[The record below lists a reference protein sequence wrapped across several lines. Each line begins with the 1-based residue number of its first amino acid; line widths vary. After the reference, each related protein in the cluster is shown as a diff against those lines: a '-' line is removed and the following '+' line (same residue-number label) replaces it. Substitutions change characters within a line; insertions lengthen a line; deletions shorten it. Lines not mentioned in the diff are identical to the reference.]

1 MTDEKKEMRRHM
13 EYFPQFVRNNVPF
26 ISKSTVAASL
36 LLGSGQL
43 MYSLGTHY
51 FYSPGLT
58 NSINLFT
65 SLLCHV
71 GIVIGPA
78 SIYAMRLLNYSVYPR
93 DYRPLMEEMK
103 TIRSNFSSFTTKPGM
118 ITWVPL
124 ALMFAAMT
132 L

>member
-1 MTDEKKEMRRHM
+1 MRKHM
-13 EYFPQFVRNNVPF
+13 EFFPDLVKNNVPF
-26 ISKSTVAASL
+26 ISKTTVAASL
-36 LLGSGQL
+36 LLGSSQL
-43 MYSLGTHY
+43 LYNLGTNY

-71 GIVIGPA
+71 GIVIGPS

-93 DYRPLMEEMK
+93 NYRPLMEEMRIIK
-103 TIRSNFSSFTTKPGM
+103 SNYSSFSMKPWAYLWLP
-118 ITWVPL
+118 T

>member
-13 EYFPQFVRNNVPF
+13 EYFPDFVKDTVPL
-26 ISKSTVAASL
+26 ISKGAVTASL

-43 MYSLGTHY
+43 MYSLGTNY

-78 SIYAMRLLNYSVYPR
+78 SIYGMRLLNYSVYPR
-93 DYRPLMEEMK
+93 NYRPLMEEMK
-103 TIRSNFSSFTTKPGM
+103 IIQSNFSSVSTKPWM
-118 ITWVPL
+118 ITWVPV
-124 ALMFAAMT
+124 ALMFTAMN